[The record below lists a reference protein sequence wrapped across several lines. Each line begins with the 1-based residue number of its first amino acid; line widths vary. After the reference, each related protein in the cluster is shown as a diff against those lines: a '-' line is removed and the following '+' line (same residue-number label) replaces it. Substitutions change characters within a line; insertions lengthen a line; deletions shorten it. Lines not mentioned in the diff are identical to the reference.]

1 MLWGLIMKKWVLLS
15 IGILSLT
22 LSGCSKDSAEVNND
36 VTIPASAKD
45 FKKENYEDVQL
56 QLEKAGF
63 TNIKI
68 KSIDDLITGWLT
80 SDGEV
85 ENVSIDGVTD
95 FSENDAFDK
104 DSKVVIT
111 YHTFKEESSDVS
123 SESSSSS
130 TSSSTTET
138 KESTSESKVSKK
150 STDEIIT
157 AENNEEFSYIL
168 SANDDY
174 NAYKAFTDKYKGKTV
189 QFNGNIASVAM
200 HNNYKTRF
208 DYLIYGGDYS
218 TTTSAG
224 APFQINNANYYDL
237 KLTGD
242 NVPDS
247 ITEGINIVI
256 TAKVINY
263 SQGDLIIIEP
273 VETRIR

>member
-1 MLWGLIMKKWVLLS
+1 MKKWVLLS
-15 IGILSLT
+15 VGILVLT

-63 TNIKI
+63 TNIEI

-85 ENVSIDGVTD
+85 EKVSIDGVTD
-95 FSENDAFDK
+95 FSENDTFDK

-130 TSSSTTET
+130 TSSSTSSFTTEA
-138 KESTSESKVSKK
+138 KESTSESKVSKQ

-168 SANDDY
+168 SSNDDY
-174 NAYKAFTDKYKGKTV
+174 NAYKAFADKYKGKTI
-189 QFNGNIASVAM
+189 QFDGSIVSVIK
-200 HNNYKTRF
+200 HNNFKTRF
-208 DYLIYGGDYS
+208 DFLIYGGDYS
-218 TTTSAG
+218 TTTSTG

-237 KLTGD
+237 KLTGN

-247 ITEGINIVI
+247 ITEGINITI
-256 TAKVINY
+256 TAKVIDY

-273 VETRIR
+273 VEIRIR